1 MHNRA
6 PRRHRLT
13 MLAATVISM
22 IASSMS
28 GAVALAAPAPDTII
42 DTKPANPSNV
52 SGPTFTFHSTKSGS
66 SFSCKL
72 DGGSYAACTS
82 PRVLSGLAQ
91 GPHTF
96 SVYATWKGTADPSP
110 ASYAW
115 SIDTVLPTVPTNLT
129 GSAPTPSAA
138 ILNWTAS
145 TDNVALAGYHVYR
158 NGTLIATIG
167 AVVTY
172 TDSTVVAGT
181 TYTYTLD
188 ARDTAGNNSA
198 QTAGV
203 PVAVPIPPNTFMD
216 SAPSGGTTSTSAA
229 FTFHADISGSTFTCK
244 LDAAAATA
252 CVSGQSYSGL
262 TEAPHTF
269 SVYATVNGLDDA
281 SPATA
286 TWTVDLTPPATPTG
300 LSATLTTATS
310 AQLTWTAAADAGG
323 IAGYNIFRDGAF
335 LTTTPGTGTTYT
347 DNTVPSGATPA
358 YAVQA
363 IDIAG
368 NLSPQSPP
376 VIALRGLNAAL
387 TRMPYL
393 TDVVGLKATV
403 NFGTTTAGTLAT
415 VQFGTPSGSS
425 CTITTTVSASRI
437 SVVVGAI
444 TEYQW
449 KAPLT
454 LPTAGSYCY
463 RPFLGAT
470 DLLGNNA
477 APIFQTQVPVGS
489 TESFSFDVFGDWGQV
504 AANGINV
511 NQASLM
517 YQIANSGARFAITT
531 GDQGYPDGSQGTYGD
546 RQQVGANLSGI
557 FGTPFWPVAGSTLP
571 IFPVI
576 GNHGFGRAD
585 AVHPHF
591 ANWPADV
598 AVATS
603 GGRAQVETY
612 PSVNGTTAASYP
624 SDWYAFSAG
633 TSRFYLLTAAWADG
647 NVGTSTAYGDDYASH
662 WTPTS
667 AEYQWLQADL
677 AAHPSELKFAFFH
690 YPLYADQ
697 DSENSDTFLQGD
709 TSLEGLLA
717 SNGVAIAFSGHA
729 HIYERNAP
737 ATGRQGLVSYVTG
750 GGGADVQ
757 STVSACSAIDQYA
770 IGWSDTNNHGTACG
784 AAPVPTSRTHI
795 FHFLKVTITG
805 SSVTVTPTDLN
816 GQTFD
821 IQTYTFGQTPD
832 TFIDTAPPAGTSS
845 PDASFTFHATS
856 PTATYTCKL
865 DTDPAGLCSSPASY
879 TGLPEGSHTFSVYAT
894 VNGVDDPLPASW
906 TWTIDATP
914 PATPADFTA
923 TANSAFSVGL
933 TWTAA
938 VDNLG
943 VTGYDVFR
951 DGALLATIGPATGY
965 TDNAVVGGTSY
976 AYKVRARDAGGNT
989 SPFTAEIPV
998 TTLTTAAP
1006 VWADGFES
1014 GSVSAWT
1021 TSAGLTVQTA
1031 LVHGGTWA
1039 ARGTTAA
1046 AGPYARKTLPS
1057 TYTDGY
1063 ARAWFLVQSQT
1074 SALNLLRL
1082 RDAAGASIG
1091 YAYLTPSGQLSFH
1104 NDATTINTVSSTVAG
1119 PGWHALELH
1128 ILTGGAGGAIG
1139 VWLDNVQVASLTQ
1152 TVTTS
1157 ANQIGQL
1164 QVGETQA
1171 TGQVYDVVF
1180 DDVAFGTARLGPV
1193 PDAAPS
1199 KPANL
1204 VATAISAS
1212 EIDLTWAAS
1221 TDDLGIAGYDI
1232 LRGGS
1237 LIASIGNVT
1246 AFADTSVL
1254 ASTAYTYN
1262 VKARD
1267 TSGNRSLPSDP
1278 ASATTPAATVAI
1290 FSDGFETGNLSKWT
1304 SSGGLGVE
1312 STNVNSGTF
1321 AAEANTA
1328 AGATYAKKLLPST
1341 YTSGYVRAY
1350 VKIVST
1356 ANQVN
1361 VLRFRTAADASI
1373 GFLYVTAAGKL
1384 GLKSDSVATGT
1395 LSTTSVSFGA
1405 WHTLEMHFTING
1417 ASGST
1422 EVWLDGAPVAA
1433 LSMTVNIGTTAIGKI
1448 QIGEVNASGTWDV
1461 VYDDVAFNTSRV
1473 GP

>member
-13 MLAATVISM
+13 MLAATVISIM
-22 IASSMS
+22 ASSMS
-28 GAVALAAPAPDTII
+28 GAVALAASAPDTVI
-42 DTKPANPSNV
+42 DTKPANPSNAP
-52 SGPTFTFHSTKSGS
+52 GPTFTFHSTKSGS
-66 SFSCKL
+66 TFSCQI
-72 DGGSYAACTS
+72 DGAGYVACAS
-82 PRVLSGLAQ
+82 PKTYSGLSQ
-91 GPHTF
+91 SPHTF
-96 SVYATWKGTADPSP
+96 LVRATWHGTTDPSP
-110 ASYAW
+110 ASYTW
-115 SIDTVLPTVPTNLT
+115 SIDTTPPTVPSNVT
-129 GSAPTPSAA
+129 GSAPTPTAA
-138 ILNWTAS
+138 TLNWTAS

-158 NGTLIATIG
+158 NGSLLATIG
-167 AVVTY
+167 TVTTY

-181 TYTYTLD
+181 TYTYALD
-188 ARDTAGNNSA
+188 ARDSAGNNST
-198 QTAGV
+198 QTTGV
-203 PVAVPIPPNTFMD
+203 SVSVPIPPNTIMD
-216 SAPSGGTTSTSAA
+216 TAPSGGTTSTDAT

-244 LDAAAATA
+244 LDAAAAFA
-252 CVSGQSYSGL
+252 CVSGQSYSAL
-262 TEAPHTF
+262 TEAIHTF

-286 TWTVDLTPPATPTG
+286 TWTVDLTPPAAPTG

-310 AQLTWTAAADAGG
+310 AQLTWTAAADTGG
-323 IAGYNIFRDGAF
+323 IAGYNIFRDGAP
-335 LTTTPGTGTTYT
+335 LTTTAGTGTTYT

-376 VIALRGLNAAL
+376 VIALLGLNAAL

-403 NFGTTTAGTLAT
+403 NFGTNTSGAVAT

-425 CTITTTVSASRI
+425 CAITTTVSATKI

-449 KAPLT
+449 KALLT
-454 LPTAGSYCY
+454 LPSVGSYCY

-477 APIFQTQVPVGS
+477 SPTFQTQVPVGS

-504 AANGINV
+504 DANGVNV

-531 GDQGYPDGSQGTYGD
+531 GDQGYPSGSQGTYGD
-546 RQQVGANLSGI
+546 RQQVGASLSGI
-557 FGTPFWPVAGSTLP
+557 FGTPFWPVAGSSLP

-576 GNHGFGRAD
+576 GNHGFARAD

-603 GGRAQVETY
+603 GGRAQVESY

-633 TSRFYLLTAAWADG
+633 TARFYLLTAAWADL
-647 NVGTSTAYGDDYASH
+647 NVGFSTAYGDDYASH
-662 WTPTS
+662 WTPSS

-677 AAHPSELKFAFFH
+677 AAHPSEVKFAFFH

-709 TSLEGLLA
+709 SSLEGLLA

-729 HIYERNAP
+729 HIYQRNAP
-737 ATGRQGLVSYVTG
+737 PTGRLGLVSYVTG

-757 STVSACSAIDQYA
+757 STVSACSANDLYA

-784 AAPVPTSRTHI
+784 AAPVPTSRAHI
-795 FHFLKVTITG
+795 YHYLKVTISG

-821 IQTYTFGQTPD
+821 IQTYSFGQTPD
-832 TFIDTAPPAGTSS
+832 TFIDSAPAPGTAFTNA
-845 PDASFTFHATS
+845 DFTFHATS

-865 DTDPAGLCSSPASY
+865 DTDPATPCVSPASY
-879 TGLPEGSHTFSVYAT
+879 SGLLEGSHTFSVYAT
-894 VNGVDDPLPASW
+894 VNGVDDPLPATW
-906 TWTIDATP
+906 TWTVDATP

-933 TWTAA
+933 SWTAA

-951 DGALLATIGPATGY
+951 DGALLATIAPATAY
-965 TDNAVVGGTSY
+965 TDNAVAAGTSY
-976 AYKVRARDAGGNT
+976 DYKIRAWDAGGNT
-989 SPFTAEIPV
+989 SPFTA
-998 TTLTTAAP
+998 TLTVLTPAASVP
-1006 VWADGFES
+1006 AWADGFEA
-1014 GSVSAWT
+1014 GNVSAWT
-1021 TSAGLTVQTA
+1021 TTAGLSVQTG
-1031 LVHGGTWA
+1031 LVHGGTYA
-1039 ARGTTAA
+1039 ARGTTSA
-1046 AGPYARKTLPS
+1046 AGPYAKKTLPA
-1057 TYTDGY
+1057 TYVDGY

-1074 SALNLLRL
+1074 SQLNLLRL
-1082 RDAAGASIG
+1082 RDGAGASIG
-1091 YAYLTPSGQLSFH
+1091 YVFLGSAGQLGFH
-1104 NDATTINTVSSTVAG
+1104 NDALNSNTLSSVV
-1119 PGWHALELH
+1119 PSSGWHALELH
-1128 ILTGGAGGAIG
+1128 ILTGGAGGAVG
-1139 VWLDNVQVASLTQ
+1139 VWLDNVQIAALSASM
-1152 TVTTS
+1152 TTS
-1157 ANQIGQL
+1157 VNPIAQL
-1164 QVGETQA
+1164 QIGETQT
-1171 TGQVYDVVF
+1171 TGQSYDVVF
-1180 DDVAFGTARLGPV
+1180 DDAAFGTTRLGPV

-1199 KPANL
+1199 KPTNL
-1204 VATAISAS
+1204 LATAISAS
-1212 EIDLTWAAS
+1212 EIDLTWTAS

-1237 LIASIGNVT
+1237 VIASIGNVT
-1246 AFADTSVL
+1246 TYADTSAQ
-1254 ASTAYTYN
+1254 ASTTYTYN
-1262 VKARD
+1262 VRARD
-1267 TSGNRSLPSDP
+1267 TSGNRSPLSDP
-1278 ASATTPAATVAI
+1278 ASATTSAGTVAI

-1304 SSGGLGVE
+1304 SSGGFGVE
-1312 STNVNSGTF
+1312 NTNVNSGTF
-1321 AAEANTA
+1321 AAEGTTT

-1361 VLRFRTAADASI
+1361 LLRFRTSADASI
-1373 GFLYVTAAGKL
+1373 GFLYVTTAGKL

-1405 WHTLEMHFTING
+1405 WHSLEMHFTING

-1422 EVWLDGAPVAA
+1422 EVWLDGAPVAT
-1433 LSMTVNIGTTAIGKI
+1433 LSMTVNIGTTAIGKA